1 MPEGPEIRRA
11 ADLLDA
17 AIRAK
22 PLKKVWFKFAH
33 LKVHEDVLSNSLITG
48 FETHGKALLTHF
60 ACGLSIYSHNQL
72 YGVWKI
78 AKSGRT
84 PKTTRDLR
92 LSIQGE
98 KGAVF
103 LFSAS
108 DISVWPT
115 EKLIEHPFL
124 CKLGPDALN
133 PNLSAAALAK
143 RLSTPRFSGKALA
156 ALLLDQTFLAG
167 MGNYLRTEV
176 LFYAGLH
183 PSWRVKDLTELERD
197 RLAEQLLCVTQRSY
211 KTGGV
216 TNEAAISGVLQN
228 DGAPY
233 EGYRFAAFERDGKS
247 CYLCGAKITRCEL
260 AGRRIYV
267 CPECQP
273 LPNHVAG

>member
-11 ADLLDA
+11 ADLLDR
-17 AIRAK
+17 AIRTK
-22 PLKKVWFKFAH
+22 PLKKVWFKFEH
-33 LKVHEDVLSNSLITG
+33 LKPFETALSASVITG

-78 AKSGRT
+78 AKFGRT

-92 LSIQGE
+92 LSIHTE
-98 KGAVF
+98 KVAVF

-108 DISVWPT
+108 DISVWHT

-124 CKLGPDALN
+124 RKLGPDALN
-133 PNLSAAALAK
+133 PKLTETMLAK
-143 RLSTPRFSGKALA
+143 RLAEPRFAGKALA

-183 PSWRVKDLTELERD
+183 PSARAKDLTELARE
-197 RLAEQLLCVTQRSY
+197 RLAEQLLSVTRRSY
-211 KTGGV
+211 ETGGV
-216 TNEAAISGVLQN
+216 TNEAAISGVLQS

-233 EGYRFAAFERDGKS
+233 EGYRFAAFERDGRS
-247 CYLCGAKITRCEL
+247 CYQCGTKITRLEL
-260 AGRRIYV
+260 AGRRLYI

-273 LPNHVAG
+273 AS